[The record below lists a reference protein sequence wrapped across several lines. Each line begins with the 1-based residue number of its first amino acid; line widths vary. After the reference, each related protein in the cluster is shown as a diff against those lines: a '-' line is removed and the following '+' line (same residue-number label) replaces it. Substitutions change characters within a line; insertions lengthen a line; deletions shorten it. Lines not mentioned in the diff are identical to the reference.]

1 MLYRIG
7 SCGNEETIDKENV
20 FKLEKKQKQSWLYWH
35 TVHVEPYF
43 YQCPNLSCRNTGK
56 LIEKKYILE
65 GNIESSPVPEIER
78 KHCPFIVY
86 TCMCIYIASP
96 N

>member
-1 MLYRIG
+1 MNKN
-7 SCGNEETIDKENV
+7 S
-20 FKLEKKQKQSWLYWH
+20 
-35 TVHVEPYF
+35 
-43 YQCPNLSCRNTGK
+43 NTGK
-56 LIEKKYILE
+56 LNEKKNILE

-78 KHCPFIVY
+78 KHCPFIAY